1 MFGVDQLEL
10 PKEYKSWNDAIGDF
24 VEARGQ
30 NKTPDQL
37 DAHTW
42 KAFETFAI
50 KLVPRVSAYVH
61 SKGAM
66 NFCDYR
72 NLTYANISGIIKM
85 RRIRYLTYIT
95 RP

>member
-1 MFGVDQLEL
+1 MFGAEQLEL
-10 PKEYKSWNDAIGDF
+10 PKEYKSWKDAIEDF

-61 SKGAM
+61 STGGM
-66 NFCDYR
+66 RCR
-72 NLTYANISGIIKM
+72 VVTTGI
-85 RRIRYLTYIT
+85 
-95 RP
+95 